1 MIPLFQNDNILDID
15 IVALQEPW
23 RNTRDQTTYHPRK
36 DSFHLL
42 YPESD
47 KARVCFFINKKID
60 QSTWTY
66 TTDGPDVISL
76 HLNLPDRYIHIHNLY
91 NPVNAEETSTSI
103 PILKRRLAAHPNEEH
118 IVLGDFNLHHEAWG
132 GLGVSK
138 TLIEKSEELLIV
150 TQRWEME
157 QMVPVGTATYKE
169 STGQSTIDLVFATPL
184 LTESLITCGI
194 AGDFDH
200 DSDHQPILSKW
211 TMRTVDNPL
220 SSQLLL
226 SKIDIPALKKTLA
239 EELAKDPSCTSTTPN
254 ELDIKVYSLIN
265 AIVC

>member
-15 IVALQEPW
+15 IIALQEPW

-36 DSFHLL
+36 ESFHLL
-42 YPESD
+42 YPESNR
-47 KARVCFFINKKID
+47 ARVCLFINKKID

-66 TTDGPDVISL
+66 TTDGPDIISL
-76 HLNLPDRYIHIHNLY
+76 HLNLPDRCIHIHNLY
-91 NPVNAEETSTSI
+91 NPVNAEEISTSI

-118 IVLGDFNLHHEAWG
+118 IVVGDFNLHHEAWG
-132 GLGVSK
+132 GPGVSK

-157 QMVPVGTATYKE
+157 QIVPVGTVTYKE
-169 STGQSTIDLVFATPL
+169 STGESTIDLVFATPL
-184 LTESLITCGI
+184 LMESLITCDI

-211 TMRTVDNPL
+211 TMRTVDAPL
-220 SSQLLL
+220 NSRLLL
-226 SKIDIPALKKTLA
+226 SKMDIPALKK
-239 EELAKDPSCTSTTPN
+239 
-254 ELDIKVYSLIN
+254 N
-265 AIVC
+265 ACRRAS